1 MQIVSQFNPIAA
13 TSGQF
18 DMTVQRGGHVMIANE
33 SSANLII
40 TFGNGAQSY
49 VPANDKRLYCVSG
62 QMAQPHT
69 TIKWIQQSKLPQANT
84 INQTTVEA
92 YQPGENVP
100 ETYPSPL
107 IRNTSVAGPIT
118 ATKISLNV
126 PIFTVGPGTTNV
138 IEVFDTPGTNDRY
151 ITLDNFPSL
160 SMYTTTNTITPIINV
175 GWILG
180 GPAVNN
186 FSLQNDGSM
195 FLGTNPFGQTQFDT
209 TGNFIQSTGT
219 KIVAQLID
227 ASVVPSGA
235 ADLGLHVAN
244 ANRIVDTVG
253 GVDQFLVGSGGP
265 HLLNGTITLISG
277 SLSRMKFFSGT
288 ATTTPTLFTHNL
300 GVIPDLILLTLT
312 GTTTALSM
320 VKYDPAT
327 VTSTQV
333 SVISDSSRSFVGL
346 AIKS

>member
-1 MQIVSQFNPIAA
+1 MQLVSQFNPIAV

-18 DMTVQRGGHVMIANE
+18 DMTVQRGGHIMIANE

-69 TIKWIQQSKLPQANT
+69 VVKWVQQSTLPQANT
-84 INQTTVEA
+84 VNQTVIEA

-107 IRNTSVAGPIT
+107 IRNTAVAGPIT

-160 SMYTTTNTITPIINV
+160 SMYTTTNTITPIINI

-180 GPAVNN
+180 GPPVIN
-186 FSLQNDGSM
+186 FSVQNDGSM
-195 FLGTNPFGQTQFDT
+195 FLGTNPFGKTQFDT
-209 TGNFIQSTGT
+209 TGNLIQSTGT

-235 ADLGLHVAN
+235 ADLGFHVAN
-244 ANRIVDTVG
+244 TNNIVNTVG
-253 GVDQFLVGSGGP
+253 GVDQFKANSGGFV
-265 HLLNGTITLISG
+265 LLNGTVTFLTG
-277 SLSRMKFFSGT
+277 STSRVSKFTGT
-288 ATTTPTLFTHNL
+288 ATTVATAFNHGL
-300 GVIPDLILLTLT
+300 GATPDLVLLTLT
-312 GTTTALSM
+312 GTNTSLSM
-320 VKYDPAT
+320 VKYDAASL
-327 VTSTQV
+327 TSTQV
-333 SVISDSSRSFVGL
+333 TIVSDSSRTFVGW
-346 AIKS
+346 AIKL